1 MPNRFKKCQT
11 SWNRPNAVGFD
22 VSWWRNWKKNTVVLL
37 NKALI
42 IAYKATKNYCTL
54 EKTNR
59 IQLETLLRI
68 FYPLIYSGNRLNRAP
83 PGIEKPALI
92 NGCSFIRW

>member
-1 MPNRFKKCQT
+1 
-11 SWNRPNAVGFD
+11 
-22 VSWWRNWKKNTVVLL
+22 VVRV

-42 IAYKATKNYCTL
+42 IAYKATNNYCTL

-68 FYPLIYSGNRLNRAP
+68 FRPLIYSENHL
-83 PGIEKPALI
+83 IEHPLE
-92 NGCSFIRW
+92 